1 MDSTM
6 TLLKD
11 NELLKETATRLIKA
25 LGVDMAIFICR
36 SNYWHGVLQLILDQ
50 EANLIAAVEDDQALE
65 FEEPL
70 QLHNL
75 PQKSIQPYRQ
85 YADVQEIAIAA

>member
-6 TLLKD
+6 TLLND
-11 NELLKETATRLIKA
+11 NDLLQETAARLIKA

-50 EANLIAAVEDDQALE
+50 KEKLAASAEDNQGSRT
-65 FEEPL
+65 EEL
-70 QLHNL
+70 TSVHRL
-75 PQKSIQPYRQ
+75 PQTHGQVDQRHTNI
-85 YADVQEIAIAA
+85 DEIAIAA

>member
-1 MDSTM
+1 MNTTI
-6 TLLKD
+6 TLSKD
-11 NELLKETATRLIKA
+11 NELLQETATRLIKA

-50 EANLIAAVEDDQALE
+50 ESSMTAAAEVEPAS
-65 FEEPL
+65 EPIR
-70 QLHNL
+70 LHSL
-75 PQKSIQPYRQ
+75 PKNTVEPVRR